1 MADCKMT
8 PGKVEKEVPTS
19 IYLPL
24 VDSLFKGGFALGLG
38 IFINSCAIFATYLKT
53 EQLSLLICALAFS
66 GVGVARF
73 AHIRSYQFFKGRAQI
88 QSKEDARKWEIG
100 YSIGASSS
108 VLLLGAWCFL
118 SFATTSDS
126 FSQLASF
133 TLTITYII
141 GIFGRNFGSPH
152 FVIVQILC
160 AALPMIFALV
170 IFGSPYHWLM
180 ALLLGVIFYGVK
192 LVADKLRVSYL
203 DLIVTS
209 HSMSALA
216 GRFDTALT
224 NMPHGL
230 FMFDAQGNVLVANDK
245 AKEILGLS
253 EDIDV
258 RGWSLR
264 KLFRSCLS
272 AGSISAND
280 GREIA
285 KRVKTTQLNEAE
297 ELVLETVDGLTIEIT
312 FQGMESGGVIAVL
325 QDISERRQAE
335 QTINRMAWFDS
346 LTGLPNRRSFDSRLA
361 QVFKDEGQT
370 EHCALL
376 FVDLDNFKQVN
387 DTLGHSRGDMLL
399 QVVAERLRSTL
410 RSTDVPARF
419 GGDEF
424 VVLQSNVQSKEAASE
439 LAERIV
445 EVVSQPYMIQ
455 GIEILVSASVGIA
468 ILPGDGK
475 DPEQVLKN
483 ADMALYEAK
492 AAGRKTWR
500 FFEPSLEAVAVARR
514 RMERDLRQAILNDE
528 FVLHYQPIIDIHTGE
543 IQTCEAL
550 LRWYHP
556 ERGMVPPGEFIVVA
570 EEIGAI
576 AEIGE
581 MVMEKACR
589 ECATW
594 PGDVRVAVNIS
605 PIQFSM
611 SDVADV
617 VSKALE
623 KSGLAPSRL
632 EAEITESVLLQ
643 STDEVSETLNK
654 LRQMGVRIS
663 LDDFGTGYSS
673 LSYLHSFPLDKVKID
688 RSFLEGLSR
697 DSRSL
702 TLLCGVARLST
713 SLGLRVTVE
722 GVETTNQ
729 LELVTRESFVHEGQ
743 GYLFSRPVPAE
754 EVRQLIVAG
763 NGLLPCEAARM
774 KKANGVQSALHN
786 GPVKPLIPDVIIH

>member
-1 MADCKMT
+1 MS
-8 PGKVEKEVPTS
+8 VETKKEVPTS

-24 VDSLFKGGFALGLG
+24 VDSLFKGGPVLALG
-38 IFINSCAIFATYLKT
+38 IIINSCAIFATFINT
-53 EQLSLLICALAFS
+53 GQTALLICALAFT
-66 GVGVARF
+66 GVGLARF
-73 AHIRSYQFFKGRAQI
+73 FFIWSYRSVKATV
-88 QSKEDARKWEIG
+88 KTNADARKWEIG
-100 YSIGASSS
+100 YSLGASAS
-108 VLLLGAWCFL
+108 VLLLGIWCYL
-118 SFATTSDS
+118 SFATTSDA
-126 FSQLASF
+126 FSQIASF
-133 TLTITYII
+133 TMTMWYVI
-141 GIFGRNFGSPH
+141 GIFGRNFGSPQ

-160 AALPMIFALV
+160 AALPMISALV
-170 IFGSPYHWLM
+170 FHGSVYHWLM
-180 ALLLGVIFYGVK
+180 ALFLVPMFYTVK
-192 LVADKLRVSYL
+192 MVADKLRVTLL

-209 HSMSALA
+209 HDMTALV

-230 FMFDAQGNVLVANDK
+230 FMFDPQGDVLVANDK
-245 AKEILGLS
+245 AKQILGLS
-253 EDIDV
+253 DDIDV

-280 GREIA
+280 GKEIA

-346 LTGLPNRRSFDSRLA
+346 LTGLPNRRSFESRLA

-410 RSTDVPARF
+410 RNTDVPARF

-424 VVLQSNVQSKEAASE
+424 VVLQANVQSKDAAAE
-439 LAERIV
+439 LAERVV
-445 EVVSQPYMIQ
+445 EVLSQPYMIQ

-514 RMERDLRQAILNDE
+514 RMERDLRQAIQNDE
-528 FVLHYQPIIDIHTGE
+528 FVLHYQPIIDIHTGK
-543 IQTCEAL
+543 IRTCEAL

-581 MVMEKACR
+581 LVMEKACR
-589 ECATW
+589 ECASW

-605 PIQFSM
+605 PIQFSL

-617 VSKALE
+617 VGKALE
-623 KSGLAPSRL
+623 KSGLPPSRL

-643 STDEVSETLNK
+643 STEEVSNTLNR
-654 LRQMGVRIS
+654 LRQMGVSIS

-688 RSFLEGLSR
+688 RSFLEGLSL

-722 GVETTNQ
+722 GVETTSQ
-729 LELVTRESFVHEGQ
+729 LELVTRENFVHEGQ
-743 GYLFSRPVPAE
+743 GYLFSRPIPAE

-763 NGLLPCEAARM
+763 NSLLPCEVSP
-774 KKANGVQSALHN
+774 KKKRNGAQSKLHN
-786 GPVKPLIPDVIIH
+786 GLAEPYTPDLIVH